1 MADMTALDSPP
12 KLAEGGP
19 AARVIL
25 PDVVLESA
33 VQLYDGAT
41 VFLDPAD
48 SMLAK
53 SDGASGNPMWIARGV
68 ACDEILGNGVL
79 RPHLTVGPHV
89 RKNSA
94 TSGETIPATLPI
106 GWPVYAKDNQTASLT
121 DGGGLYP
128 LLGYFAGMTGD
139 STGLPIVWIGGGCPF
154 AITEIAVPVELA
166 HGDLDAAATT
176 QDFTLYTTPGP
187 VVVLGPGAV
196 RSLTVWSAG
205 TVSAATLAIGADSD
219 PDAIMDEIDI
229 FTGATAAPKVGVA
242 GVLGF
247 VGAPLAAGTVIKAR
261 VAATGDNVVN
271 FAAGALVAGIRLKP
285 GSR

>member
-25 PDVVLESA
+25 PDVVLKSA
-33 VQLYDGAT
+33 VQLYDGAA

-68 ACDEILGNGVL
+68 ACDEILGDGVL

-121 DGGGLYP
+121 NGGGLYP

-154 AITEIAVPVELA
+154 ALTEILIPLA
-166 HGDLDAAATT
+166 KGHADLTAAATT
-176 QDFTLYTTPGP
+176 QAFTLYTTPGP
-187 VVVLGPGAV
+187 CRVMHPPCNDTLTDFSGGGTGSATVMWGA
-196 RSLTVWSAG
+196 
-205 TVSAATLAIGADSD
+205 GADA
-219 PDAIMDEIDI
+219 DALGTAKDI
-229 FTGATAAPKVGVA
+229 FTGADPGVFTA
-242 GVLGF
+242 GVLGYP
-247 VGAPLAAGTVIKAR
+247 GALLAASTAITATFTADTT
-261 VAATGDNVVN
+261 VAAYT
-271 FAAGALVAGIRLKP
+271 AGALVAHLRLRP
-285 GSR
+285 GA